1 MEGSGFVFD
10 HADRLHYKSHTISL
24 RRCGSYIDSPEW
36 IKSKKAT
43 TNKQNN
49 DKNCFKYVVIVA
61 LNHENIGKN
70 PQKKSKIRPFIHQYD
85 ESIDQYDWNEIHF
98 QPEAKDWKK
107 CEANNIL
114 IALNVCSNHTIK
126 K

>member
-10 HADRLHYKSHTISL
+10 HADGLHYKSHTISL

-70 PQKKSKIRPFIHQYD
+70 PQKNQRLDRSYINMTRALINMTGMKYIFSQKQKTGKSVKQTTY
-85 ESIDQYDWNEIHF
+85 
-98 QPEAKDWKK
+98 
-107 CEANNIL
+107 
-114 IALNVCSNHTIK
+114 
-126 K
+126 